1 MPKNNPAE
9 KVIKLDGLYEND
21 PHRLKTE
28 LKKLARE
35 GAKAGDILQV
45 GVAYHRLAVLCN
57 DLGETDDAFSYAF
70 KATEILKDAG
80 DHEAAAKAFIAL
92 GFIYGEQ
99 ENYQMELVNYDR
111 AYSIITRHRIK
122 GNTRITALNDLSTGY
137 HSLGDYK
144 TAKKLLTEGLAL
156 AESES
161 EPDYSDLAMY
171 NINLADCW
179 RDGGQPERAKEIFD
193 KMELWADKI
202 EYAALKCD
210 YHLRRAQIYYELNEN
225 ANGDACVDRALA
237 CVPEDS
243 YPLPLYDDLREVLQA
258 ALEHGDRARADALF
272 ALMQKYSGVTKSSTG
287 HIIAL
292 KAIAGYYRVLG
303 DYKRAAESYEA
314 LEEYTA
320 RRLEEQHRTQLN
332 LHARMKDADVEIRN
346 LRRKMRESEALHLLE
361 PMTKLLNRAALLRVS
376 EEFIGAAAK
385 KKQKVGAIF
394 IDIDFFKECNDTYGH
409 PRGDEIIREVAEVCR
424 GEETQSVRFAR
435 YGGDEFFGI
444 TRGMEDKDVVEIA
457 KRVCA
462 KIREANI
469 PNEKNPH
476 GGKLTLSAGVVNVPI
491 TGHTDTIIEIAN
503 YADKALYR
511 AKNSGKNA
519 IFLLDR
525 GGGEAEYEKIEF

>member
-1 MPKNNPAE
+1 MRKSNSAE
-9 KVIKLDGLYEND
+9 RVRKTEELYRSD
-21 PHRLKTE
+21 PHRLKSE

-45 GVAYHRLAVLCN
+45 GSAYHVLAVLCN
-57 DLGETDDAFSYAF
+57 ELGEWDDSFSYAF

-144 TAKKLLTEGLAL
+144 TAKKLLKEGLAL

-161 EPDYSDLAMY
+161 VPDYSDLAMY
-171 NINLADCW
+171 NINLADCY
-179 RDGGQPERAKEIFD
+179 RDGGQPELAKEMFD
-193 KMELWADKI
+193 RMELWADKI
-202 EYAALKCD
+202 DYAALKCD
-210 YHLRRAQIYYELNEN
+210 YHLRRALIYYELNEQ
-225 ANGDACVDRALA
+225 ANGDECVDRALA

-243 YPLPLYDDLREVLQA
+243 YPLPLYDDFRKVLQA
-258 ALEHGDRARADALF
+258 ALEHGDGNRADALF
-272 ALMQKYSGVTKSSTG
+272 ALMQKYSGLTKSSTG
-287 HIIAL
+287 NIIAL
-292 KAIAGYYRVLG
+292 KAIAGYYRARH
-303 DYKRAAESYEA
+303 DYERATESYEA
-314 LEEYTA
+314 LEKYTA
-320 RRLEEQHRTQLN
+320 ERLEEQHRAQLN

-346 LRRKMRESEALHLLE
+346 LKRKMRESEALHSLE

-376 EEFIGAAAK
+376 EEFIGTAAK

-409 PRGDEIIREVAEVCR
+409 PRGDDIIREVAGVCR
-424 GEETQSVRFAR
+424 GEETPNVRFAR

-444 TRGMEDKDVVEIA
+444 TRGLADKDVTEIA
-457 KRVCA
+457 KRICA

-476 GGKLTLSAGVVNVPI
+476 GGILTLSAGVVNVPI

-525 GGGEAEYEKIEF
+525 GAGEAEYEKIGF